1 MKVFATLLQKRID
14 KESYD
19 GIIKRQI
26 KLGMFA
32 NCDKYFLSNMLRDM
46 PEVGKEILEAT
57 DKWFDVVKDDV
68 ENGNGLSL
76 LGNMFGGDI
85 EEAMINISFDD
96 VYGNLFKDNSNSKK

>member
-26 KLGMFA
+26 KPGMFA

-57 DKWFDVVKDDV
+57 DRWFDVVKDDV

-76 LGNMFGGDI
+76 LGNMFGGNI
-85 EEAMINISFDD
+85 EEGMINISFED
-96 VYGNLFKDNSNSKK
+96 VYGNLFKDNSNTIK